1 MSKLPLLNQEPLYHV
16 DGTPNNDYVLRI
28 LRVYRHNAGCNW
40 VADPP
45 SPLLDE
51 MNRVNALRAKLL
63 WERKTMSLSK
73 EDFQRLLGSIEHY
86 RDCLTYHSFLE
97 KAAEKWGSFEN
108 LIQEKWMQDC
118 VKFEIVSFT
127 AKMNYIA
134 KLLGFDND
142 KEKFSYDDIVRKI
155 EDIAEEAKDNL

>member
-63 WERKTMSLSK
+63 DEAIEILVNAKNKGKTSRRKVNM
-73 EDFQRLLGSIEHY
+73 
-86 RDCLTYHSFLE
+86 
-97 KAAEKWGSFEN
+97 
-108 LIQEKWMQDC
+108 
-118 VKFEIVSFT
+118 
-127 AKMNYIA
+127 
-134 KLLGFDND
+134 
-142 KEKFSYDDIVRKI
+142 
-155 EDIAEEAKDNL
+155 